1 MTTGIPVSPPLRKL
15 EQVLLSKAQ
24 HPAIITR
31 PHMGDSATI
40 QETFGEL
47 LRDVAALANLRM
59 HGQRFMIFGVLKGDA
74 GGIEFTDL
82 TAAEHRFGAK
92 LEQLLA
98 RHLDP
103 QPRLRYMRWRTGT
116 HELGVLV
123 VEDCRDA
130 PYLVRMNAPPITRAG
145 DAWVRRGDRSVRMR
159 RSELDAL
166 YADKLAGPLYD
177 GRLRVQFATDP
188 PSEFI
193 RLFTSRDVQLPSQ
206 AAAEKFEAL
215 IAARELAADAASSQ
229 MTYIRRLSQARIMG
243 CDEPYIDKG
252 VATLKTEMSKAAESL
267 RLADE
272 RYRFEQQAHRVNLQ
286 IMLDGDCDIECA
298 SLVLHVPANVGISVV
313 QMHEPAAN
321 EAASEGYPQ
330 VEIGRDMIR
339 VSENYEVLSANLH
352 TEAFRQPLRMVVDA
366 SAVGHK
372 IPVRYQVCGRNLR
385 FPVCGKLH
393 VICAER

>member
-1 MTTGIPVSPPLRKL
+1 MR
-15 EQVLLSKAQ
+15 
-24 HPAIITR
+24 
-31 PHMGDSATI
+31 
-40 QETFGEL
+40 
-47 LRDVAALANLRM
+47 AASNS
-59 HGQRFMIFGVLKGDA
+59 QFS
-74 GGIEFTDL
+74 
-82 TAAEHRFGAK
+82 AAEHRFGAK

-123 VEDCRDA
+123 IEDCRDA

-145 DAWVRRGDRSVRMR
+145 DLRMR
-159 RSELDAL
+159 RGELDAL
-166 YADKLAGPLYD
+166 YAEKLAGPLYD
-177 GRLRVQFATDP
+177 GHVRVQFATDP

-193 RLFTSRDVQLPSQ
+193 RLIAAQNVQLPSQ
-206 AAAEKFEAL
+206 LAAEKFEAL

-243 CDEPYIDKG
+243 CDEPYVDKG
-252 VATLKTEMSKAAESL
+252 VATLKTEMSKAAESF

-286 IMLDGDCDIECA
+286 IMLDGECDIECA
-298 SLVLHVPANVGISVV
+298 LLVLHVPADVGISIV
-313 QMHEPAAN
+313 QMREPAANEAAN

-330 VEIGRDMIR
+330 VEIGREMIR
-339 VSENYEVLSANLH
+339 ISENYEVLSARLH

-366 SAVGHK
+366 AAAGHK
-372 IPVRYQVCGRNLR
+372 IPVRYQVSGRNLR

-393 VICAER
+393 VICVDR